1 MNDEI
6 NLTKTI
12 MDIYEK
18 VTSIQK
24 DVQHL
29 TQRMDS
35 IDSDTRELEKRLDKV
50 EAGGA
55 KKKAEMFDYV
65 VKGIV
70 TVAISFA
77 AVRLGLK

>member
-24 DVQHL
+24 DTQHL
-29 TQRMDS
+29 TKRADVTES
-35 IDSDTRELEKRLDKV
+35 AIRELEKRLVKV

-55 KKKAEMFDYV
+55 MKKAEMFDYV